1 MSYYFLQDVE
11 RNTEPQHKRPDLIP
25 DLTSE
30 SEMELE
36 QVSHQLR
43 LFKFI
48 YFVLLHLTFYSLE
61 IINVGF
67 LLKINYR
74 QKLTARFSRRPH
86 SVVFWPKV
94 ACFRRCDILET
105 E

>member
-1 MSYYFLQDVE
+1 MFYYLLQDVE
-11 RNTEPQHKRPDLIP
+11 RNTKPQHERPDLIP

-48 YFVLLHLTFYSLE
+48 YLSFF
-61 IINVGF
+61 
-67 LLKINYR
+67 
-74 QKLTARFSRRPH
+74 
-86 SVVFWPKV
+86 
-94 ACFRRCDILET
+94 CFI
-105 E
+105 